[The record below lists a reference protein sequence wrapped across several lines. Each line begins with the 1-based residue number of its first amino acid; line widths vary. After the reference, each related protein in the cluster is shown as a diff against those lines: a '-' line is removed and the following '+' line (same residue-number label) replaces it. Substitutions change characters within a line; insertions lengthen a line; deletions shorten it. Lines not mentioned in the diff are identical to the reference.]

1 MDLVLM
7 DLASGVDIIKETDSM
22 NYPSSV
28 KELTD
33 TLRRGNYLADRGLA
47 TAMFVAMSLQR
58 PILLEGEVGVGKTEI
73 AKVLSSVLGRKLI
86 RLQCYEGIDTNQA
99 LYEWDYA
106 RQLLYIRA
114 LSDRDIGGEEAVEK
128 LFGPRFLLERPLMQA
143 IQSGDQAV
151 LLIDE
156 VDRADDEFEAFLLEV
171 LSDFQISIPEV
182 GTIKAEHPPLVILTS
197 NRTRDLHDALK
208 RRCMYHWI
216 GYPAPDREVEIVTVQ
231 APEVSQTLA
240 SKVVAAVNRLRQM
253 DLAKPPGVAETID
266 WSRTLA
272 FLGETA
278 LNPTVADV
286 TLGSIVKDRDDL
298 ELVRDNLRE
307 VTSDA

>member
-1 MDLVLM
+1 
-7 DLASGVDIIKETDSM
+7 M
-22 NYPSSV
+22 NYPSTV
-28 KELTD
+28 KELTEL
-33 TLRRGNYLADRGLA
+33 LRRGDYLADRGLA
-47 TAMFVAMSLQR
+47 TAVFVAMSLQR

-73 AKVLSSVLGRKLI
+73 AKVLASVLGRTLI

-143 IQSGDQAV
+143 IQAGDQAV

-182 GTIKAEHPPLVILTS
+182 GTIKAERPPLVILTS

-216 GYPAPDREVEIVTVQ
+216 GYPDPDREVEIVTVQ
-231 APEVSQTLA
+231 APDVSEALA
-240 SKVVAAVNRLRQM
+240 RKVVAAVNRLRDM

-266 WSRTLA
+266 WARTLS
-272 FLGETA
+272 FLGETGLSVSA
-278 LNPTVADV
+278 AEV
-286 TLGSIVKDRDDL
+286 TLGSIIKDRDDL

-307 VTSDA
+307 VTSHA

>member
-1 MDLVLM
+1 
-7 DLASGVDIIKETDSM
+7 M
-22 NYPSSV
+22 NDPNTV
-28 KELTD
+28 KELTE

-47 TAMFVAMSLQR
+47 TAVFVAMSLQR

-73 AKVLSSVLGRKLI
+73 AKVLASVLGRTLI

-143 IQSGDQAV
+143 IQAGDSAV

-182 GTIKAEHPPLVILTS
+182 GTIKAEYPPLVILTS

-216 GYPAPDREVEIVTVQ
+216 GYPDPDREVEIVTVQ
-231 APEVSQTLA
+231 APDVSEALA
-240 SKVVAAVNRLRQM
+240 RKVVAAVNRLREM

-266 WSRTLA
+266 WARTLS
-272 FLGETA
+272 FLGETG
-278 LNPTVADV
+278 LSVRTADV
-286 TLGSIVKDRDDL
+286 TLGSIIKDRDDL

-307 VTSDA
+307 VTSNA

>member
-1 MDLVLM
+1 
-7 DLASGVDIIKETDSM
+7 M
-22 NYPSSV
+22 NYPSTV
-28 KELTD
+28 KELTEM
-33 TLRRGNYLADRGLA
+33 LRRGDYLADRGLA
-47 TAMFVAMSLQR
+47 TAVFVAMSLQR

-73 AKVLSSVLGRKLI
+73 AKVLATVLGRTLI

-114 LSDRDIGGEEAVEK
+114 LSDRDIAGEEAVEK

-143 IQSGDQAV
+143 IQAGDQAV

-216 GYPAPDREVEIVTVQ
+216 GYPDPDREIEIVTVQ
-231 APEVSQTLA
+231 APDVSAALA
-240 SKVVAAVNRLRQM
+240 RKVVAAVNRLREM

-266 WSRTLA
+266 WARTLS
-272 FLGETA
+272 FLGETGLSVSA
-278 LNPTVADV
+278 AEV
-286 TLGSIVKDRDDL
+286 TLGSIIKDRDDL

-307 VTSDA
+307 VTSHA